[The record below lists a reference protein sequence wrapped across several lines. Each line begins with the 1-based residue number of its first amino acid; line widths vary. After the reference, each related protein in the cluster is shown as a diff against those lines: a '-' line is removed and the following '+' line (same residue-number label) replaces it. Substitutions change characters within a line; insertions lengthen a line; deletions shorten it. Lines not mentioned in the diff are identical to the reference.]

1 MAKGKNQ
8 SKDAAPSSKG
18 GGKTVQRKRR
28 NGLER
33 KCLPKAYKWL
43 FATSSKSTVKEVLLA
58 WQEGR
63 KKVKVVPM

>member
-8 SKDAAPSSKG
+8 TKDAAPSKG
-18 GGKTVQRKRR
+18 GGKSVQRKRR

-63 KKVKVVPM
+63 KKVKASAM